1 MLKKNIT
8 SHSHYGSSMKST
20 VKTIHVNQMRVVS
33 KPPGTVNCMLAALQF
48 TTVEYFKTSAVFSI
62 CALECSTV
70 TLLKL
75 HLLLISGTN
84 RSKHLVICF
93 KMTST
98 AGKAKCPTKH
108 HPFCT
113 CKIRIWWKS
122 ESYRRFDATSA
133 ETTNKTAGQYIKTNF
148 NSIKH
153 LHLNV
158 STN

>member
-8 SHSHYGSSMKST
+8 IHSHYGSSMKST
-20 VKTIHVNQMRVVS
+20 VKTIHVNQMRVVN
-33 KPPGTVNCMLAALQF
+33 KPPVTVNCMLA
-48 TTVEYFKTSAVFSI
+48 TAVFSI

-75 HLLLISGTN
+75 HLSLISGTN

-108 HPFCT
+108 HPFCA
-113 CKIRIWWKS
+113 CEIKIWWQS
-122 ESYRRFDATSA
+122 ESNHRVDATSA